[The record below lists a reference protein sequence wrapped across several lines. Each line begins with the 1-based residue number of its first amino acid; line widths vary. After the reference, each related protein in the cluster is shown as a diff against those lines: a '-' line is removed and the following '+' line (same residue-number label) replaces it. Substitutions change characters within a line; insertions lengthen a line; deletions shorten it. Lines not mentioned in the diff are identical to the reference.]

1 MYFLFI
7 ASEKRVLEA
16 CPGPG
21 GVSAGTRVRVTGDE
35 HRALPPR
42 ANVPANADAEPIGR
56 PERRSRVAPARHP
69 PLNITVTL

>member
-35 HRALPPR
+35 HRALPPGR
-42 ANVPANADAEPIGR
+42 MSRLTPTLSRLAD
-56 PERRSRVAPARHP
+56 RSGAAALHLHVIRH
-69 PLNITVTL
+69 